1 MNRERRHIFFSG
13 RVQGVGFRYQAYYFA
28 KQLNLTGWVK
38 NLNDDRV
45 EMEVQGSANR
55 IDLLIQSLKEARFIQ
70 IEDIASRSLPVILE
84 SEFRIRN

>member
-28 KQLNLTGWVK
+28 NQLNLTGWVM

-45 EMEVQGSANR
+45 EMEVQGSSNR
-55 IDLLIQSLKEARFIQ
+55 IDLLIQSLKEARFIH
-70 IEDIASRSLPVILE
+70 IEDMVSMTLPVILE